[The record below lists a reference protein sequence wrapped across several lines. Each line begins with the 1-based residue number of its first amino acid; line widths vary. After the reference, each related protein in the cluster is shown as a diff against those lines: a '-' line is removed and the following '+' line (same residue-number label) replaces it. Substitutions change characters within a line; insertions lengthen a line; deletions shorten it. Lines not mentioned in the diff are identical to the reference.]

1 MKLGK
6 IFIIAGPA
14 GVGKDTIIKG
24 ILGKYPNFVM
34 VPSYTTRPP
43 RVSNEV
49 GNRIFV
55 TEKEFKDM
63 IKAGEMI
70 EWQRV
75 HDKWYYGRKTSDI
88 VRHTNVGQNVIMDVN
103 VDGTLE
109 YKRKLTQNFR
119 VGKTQIDANDLLPKT
134 DVTTFFIKYEKTE
147 LFEKRLKTNRQ
158 EITKEEL
165 QTRKESFIREMT
177 FEKYYDHSIINYEGH
192 PEKAID
198 QILDIIANQTQ
209 I

>member
-1 MKLGK
+1 MKNGN

-24 ILGKYPNFVM
+24 ILQKYPDFIM

-63 IKAGEMI
+63 IKKDEMI
-70 EWQRV
+70 EWQLV
-75 HDKWYYGRKTSDI
+75 HDKWYYGRKKNDI
-88 VRHTNVGQNVIMDVN
+88 VRHTDYGQTVIMDVN
-103 VDGTLE
+103 VDGTLA
-109 YKRKLTQNFR
+109 YNAHKFTQNLANK
-119 VGKTQIDANDLLPKT
+119 KTQTDTKNDSPKI
-134 DVTTFFIKYEKTE
+134 VTFFIKYEKPE
-147 LFEKRLKTNRQ
+147 LFETRLKTNRP
-158 EITKEEL
+158 EITDEEL
-165 QTRKESFIREMT
+165 QTRKESFVREMT
-177 FEKYYDHSIINYEGH
+177 FEKYYDYSVINYEGH
-192 PEKAID
+192 LEKAIN
-198 QILDIIANQTQ
+198 QISKIIFNH